1 LQDQGTLLLK
11 ENRSGP
17 NEAEEVGVTL
27 TSGVGLRKVVFAM
40 PLLVLAALAGC
51 VTTHGNLASSAD
63 RLERNADAL
72 SSNSRDTRDYGVAS
86 GYSRDAREL
95 AEQTRDFRETL
106 ADRNADDRDV
116 KAAFERVSH
125 TYHKLREDV
134 DRADSRQAEIDLRPI
149 TEAYLDVE
157 REMGGYDRHRY
168 AREGDTRRDR
178 Y

>member
-1 LQDQGTLLLK
+1 MAFK
-11 ENRSGP
+11 RR
-17 NEAEEVGVTL
+17 A
-27 TSGVGLRKVVFAM
+27 GVGQVMVAV
-40 PLLVLAALAGC
+40 PILVLAALAGC

-72 SSNSRDTRDYGVAS
+72 TRDSRYTREDDYGAAS

-95 AEQTRDFRETL
+95 AERTRDFRETL
-106 ADRNADDRDV
+106 ADRRADDRDV
-116 KAAFERVSH
+116 KAAFERVSQ
-125 TYHKLREDV
+125 TYHRLRDDV
-134 DRADSRQAEIDLRPI
+134 DRTDSHYAQVDLRPV

-168 AREGDTRRDR
+168 AREDDLRRDR

>member
-1 LQDQGTLLLK
+1 M
-11 ENRSGP
+11 
-17 NEAEEVGVTL
+17 
-27 TSGVGLRKVVFAM
+27 FAM
-40 PLLVLAALAGC
+40 PALVLVALAGC
-51 VTTHGNLASSAD
+51 ATTTHGNLASSAS

-72 SSNSRDTRDYGVAS
+72 SRDSRETREDYASN
-86 GYSRDAREL
+86 YSRDASEL
-95 AEQTRDFRETL
+95 AEETRDFRETL

-125 TYHKLREDV
+125 TYHRLREDV
-134 DRADSRQAEIDLRPI
+134 DRSDSHPAQVDLRPI

-168 AREGDTRRDR
+168 AREGEVPRDR